1 MRYDPLLWVENLQG
15 WYGESHIL
23 HGVNLSVPRG
33 QTIAILGRNGV
44 GKTSTLRG
52 IVGLLSRSTG
62 SIRMN
67 GTELIGM
74 PRHRIASTGI
84 GYVPEERGIY
94 ASLSVQENLDLLPKI
109 SDRGLSLERIFDL
122 FPNLMERRRAAGGT
136 LSGGEQQMLS
146 IARVLRAGPEL
157 LILDEPTEGLSPVI
171 VQHIGRV
178 LNALKKDG
186 LTMLLVEQ
194 NFHFARHLA
203 DHFYLM
209 EEGRV
214 VDDFPAR
221 DLDARLETVSS
232 LIGV

>member
-52 IVGLLSRSTG
+52 IVGLLSRATG

-67 GTELIGM
+67 GAELIGM

-109 SDRGLSLERIFDL
+109 SDRGMSLERVFEL

-157 LILDEPTEGLSPVI
+157 LVLDEPTEGLSPVI
-171 VQHIGRV
+171 VPQIGRV

-214 VDDFPAR
+214 VDDFAAR
-221 DLDARLETVSS
+221 DLDARLDTVSS

>member
-23 HGVNLSVPRG
+23 HGVNLSAQRA

-52 IVGLLSRSTG
+52 IVGLLSRATG

-74 PRHRIASTGI
+74 PRHRIAYTGI

-109 SDRGLSLERIFDL
+109 GDRGMSLDRIFDL
-122 FPNLMERRRAAGGT
+122 FPNLKERRRAAGGT

-157 LILDEPTEGLSPVI
+157 LVLDEPTEGLSPVI

-178 LNALKKDG
+178 LNTLKKDG

-203 DHFYLM
+203 DHFYIM

-221 DLDARLETVSS
+221 SLDARLETVSS

>member
-1 MRYDPLLWVENLQG
+1 MRYEPLLWIENLQG

-23 HGVNLSVPRG
+23 HGVNLSVPRA
-33 QTIAILGRNGV
+33 QTVAILGRNGV

-52 IVGLLSRSTG
+52 IVGLLSRARG
-62 SIRMN
+62 AVRMN

-74 PRHRIASTGI
+74 PRHRIAYTGI

-94 ASLSVQENLDLLPKI
+94 ASLSVQENLELLPRI
-109 SDRGLSLERIFDL
+109 SDRGMSLERIFDL
-122 FPNLMERRRAAGGT
+122 FPNLKERRRAAGGT

-157 LILDEPTEGLSPVI
+157 LLLDEPTEGLSPVI

-178 LNALKKDG
+178 LNSLKSDG

-203 DHFYLM
+203 DHFYIM

-214 VDDFPAR
+214 INDFAAR
-221 DLDARLETVSS
+221 ELDARLDTVSS